1 MEAIGIPAWLEGC
14 GGSRDKFKLQ
24 RPFMVSS
31 GARLW
36 GSVCKTCS
44 EKHPSCEMLKGFSKK
59 HVGSILKYV
68 EEC

>member
-14 GGSRDKFKLQ
+14 GGSGDKFKLQ
-24 RPFMVSS
+24 RPFMVIS
-31 GARLW
+31 GARLS
-36 GSVCKTCS
+36 GSNCKTCS
-44 EKHPSCEMLKGFSKK
+44 EKHPSFEMLKGFSKK